1 MLIKLKNWVDRF
13 HGSESGAVLLL
24 VLAAFLVLFM
34 VAMTIFDS
42 GKAAQDKMRVQ
53 VAADTAAYSHSV
65 IKSRTMNVIVY
76 ANIIKRMF
84 YSYFVTYVH
93 AWIAILAEMVIK
105 AAECADWVLTSC
117 WDFVAALPMVI
128 AEGIEAIEN
137 VKDLMLNGRAS
148 KEINQLDRYSAYMYA
163 ITPWWA
169 WIEATGRSMGNGA
182 MVSASWPPPPSSIGN
197 IKNAVTTTSSTVDW
211 ALGTSFT
218 AMMPSLSQAT
228 DALPVTRRD
237 RQKVWEAKL
246 EPFKFDWSQGAAA
259 AGVGYCAEYAFSMEL
274 LLTSAQTY
282 IKSKDQP
289 KGWKTIFAVAQVLPV
304 IGCAAASLAYHND
317 GYLDWRINKNLGEDK
332 NKWLQATS
340 NISIAYKPRAG
351 TMADSGGR
359 SKLSYTKR
367 DHKDNPLYGNEG
379 YFALARSELVYK
391 QPFEILATG
400 GLSFLTAIPGVSGR
414 LGLQNNPDMW
424 SPRWK
429 AKNRPIALPGE
440 KLGSSVQGPDAG
452 LGTIINDTIPFLIVG
467 SILGIID
474 PDFTAGSGL
483 KDLEYIYRVGTSMG
497 PDQFEGLVK

>member
-128 AEGIEAIEN
+128 AEVIEAIEN

-274 LLTSAQTY
+274 LLTSAQTT
-282 IKSKDQP
+282 S
-289 KGWKTIFAVAQVLPV
+289 
-304 IGCAAASLAYHND
+304 SR
-317 GYLDWRINKNLGEDK
+317 RINLRDGRPSSQLHKYCRSSAALPRRSLIITTVIWTGASTRILVKTRINGCRRPRISRSP
-332 NKWLQATS
+332 TS
-340 NISIAYKPRAG
+340 HELARWP
-351 TMADSGGR
+351 TPADGR
-359 SKLSYTKR
+359 S
-367 DHKDNPLYGNEG
+367 
-379 YFALARSELVYK
+379 
-391 QPFEILATG
+391 
-400 GLSFLTAIPGVSGR
+400 
-414 LGLQNNPDMW
+414 
-424 SPRWK
+424 
-429 AKNRPIALPGE
+429 
-440 KLGSSVQGPDAG
+440 
-452 LGTIINDTIPFLIVG
+452 
-467 SILGIID
+467 
-474 PDFTAGSGL
+474 
-483 KDLEYIYRVGTSMG
+483 
-497 PDQFEGLVK
+497 